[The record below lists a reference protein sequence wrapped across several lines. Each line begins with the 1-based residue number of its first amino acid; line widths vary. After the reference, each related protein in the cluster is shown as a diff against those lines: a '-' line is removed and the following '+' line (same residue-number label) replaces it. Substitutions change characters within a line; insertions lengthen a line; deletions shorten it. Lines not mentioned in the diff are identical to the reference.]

1 MKIQLCA
8 VDVVADR
15 FINQFLSSQ
24 DTVDILG
31 DNVKQMLCRNE
42 TLDVVIYKSEE
53 LANESRRFTEAN
65 ALFYPATTTSDKC

>member
-15 FINQFLSSQ
+15 FITEFLSSQ

-65 ALFYPATTTSDKC
+65 LSLIHI

>member
-15 FINQFLSSQ
+15 FIDQFLSSQ

-65 ALFYPATTTSDKC
+65 ALFYLAAPTSDKC

>member
-15 FINQFLSSQ
+15 FIDQFLSSQ

-65 ALFYPATTTSDKC
+65 ALFYPATPTSDKC

>member
-15 FINQFLSSQ
+15 FINQFSSSQ

-65 ALFYPATTTSDKC
+65 ALFYPATTISDKC